1 MGATE
6 KLHQAIQELNLED
19 EATQRLD
26 CVECGKRNT
35 LTVTRIDGKILWN
48 CYSASCSIGGVTDA
62 EYSRKDVTNKV
73 HLVPKEKDNK
83 PFVVPEYFV
92 RDVTRSSDCLNYIK
106 EFNFMSVYDKNPE
119 RFMYDVKGDRL
130 AFMTVHD
137 GVVVGAVG
145 RALKYGIKWY
155 RYDNCH
161 TPFIIQGGDSIAV
174 VVEDCT
180 SACVVSN
187 VGTGIALLGT
197 NLLTEHI
204 QYIKPYKNLVVALDR
219 DATDKA
225 IDIQRK
231 LAIHVENC
239 RVLILERDLK
249 YENETSI
256 KNLLGEMM

>member
-1 MGATE
+1 MRSTE

-62 EYSRKDVTNKV
+62 EYSREDVTNKV
-73 HLVPKEKDNK
+73 HLVPKEKEDK
-83 PFVVPEYFV
+83 PFVVPSYFV
-92 RDVTRSSDCLNYIK
+92 RDITRSSDCLNYIN
-106 EFNFMSVYDKNPE
+106 EFNFMPIYDNNPE

-130 AFMTVHD
+130 VFMTVW
-137 GVVVGAVG
+137 GGEIVGAVG
-145 RALKYGIKWY
+145 RALKYGVKWY

-161 TPFIIQGGDSIAV
+161 TPFIIGDNKEVAV

-180 SACVVSN
+180 SACVVSY
-187 VGTGIALLGT
+187 VATGIALLGT
-197 NLLTEHI
+197 TLLTDHLH
-204 QYIKPYKNLVVALDR
+204 YIKPYKKVIVALDR
-219 DATDKA
+219 DATNKS

-231 LAIHVENC
+231 IAIHVDKC
-239 RVLILERDLK
+239 KVIILEKDLK
-249 YENETSI
+249 YENKTSI
-256 KNLLGEMM
+256 TKLLGEII